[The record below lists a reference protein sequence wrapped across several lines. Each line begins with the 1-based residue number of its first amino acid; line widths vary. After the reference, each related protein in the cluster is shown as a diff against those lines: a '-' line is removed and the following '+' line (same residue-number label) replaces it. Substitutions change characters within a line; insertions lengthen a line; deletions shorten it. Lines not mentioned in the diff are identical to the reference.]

1 MRVFI
6 GNAPLVNDARSYHM
20 GVERIKQEEYN
31 DATQQ
36 YEVKSV
42 SEMYNVTWL
51 DNGYSDVYDMETRTL
66 LCVRQIPGSLLG
78 TLTARGNEIAN

>member
-1 MRVFI
+1 
-6 GNAPLVNDARSYHM
+6 M

-36 YEVKSV
+36 YGVKSV

-51 DNGYSDVYDMETRTL
+51 DNGYSDVYDMETAYSEKIY
-66 LCVRQIPGSLLG
+66 V
-78 TLTARGNEIAN
+78 